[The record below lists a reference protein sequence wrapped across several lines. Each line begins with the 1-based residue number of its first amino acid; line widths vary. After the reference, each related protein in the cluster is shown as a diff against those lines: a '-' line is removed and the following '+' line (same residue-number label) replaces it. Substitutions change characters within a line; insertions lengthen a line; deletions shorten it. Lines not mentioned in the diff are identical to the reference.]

1 MNEQTMPAVR
11 LKAAEILGN
20 DLCISSEDG
29 QTLFEA
35 TASLISEGK
44 QVIVSFEGVSML
56 ISLFLN
62 AAIGQL
68 YGQFTENQVRSHL
81 LVEGLAPDDME
92 LIRGVVENAKKYY
105 SRPKEYD
112 KAWAVEGDDEE

>member
-1 MNEQTMPAVR
+1 MNEQAMPAVT
-11 LKAAEILGN
+11 LNVADMLDN

-35 TASLISEGK
+35 ISSLIGENK

-68 YGQFTENQVRSHL
+68 YGQFTENEVRRHL
-81 LVEGLAPDDME
+81 VVEGLAADDME
-92 LIRGVVENAKKYY
+92 LLRGVVENAKKYY
-105 SRPKEYD
+105 SRPMEYD
-112 KAWAVEGDDEE
+112 KAWTVEGDDEE

>member
-1 MNEQTMPAVR
+1 MPAVT
-11 LKAAEILGN
+11 LNVADMLDN

-35 TASLISEGK
+35 ISSLIGENK

-68 YGQFTENQVRSHL
+68 YGQFTENEVRRHL
-81 LVEGLAPDDME
+81 VVEGLAADDME
-92 LIRGVVENAKKYY
+92 LLRGVVENAKKYY
-105 SRPKEYD
+105 SRPMEYD
-112 KAWAVEGDDEE
+112 KAWTVEGDDEE